1 MGSPDPL
8 FMDTPGMY
16 EKALC
21 GVTLKV
27 LLPIKFSAADP
38 DSCPAC
44 TQAIEE
50 KREATRKLNNSM
62 LVARNYKSDR
72 L

>member
-1 MGSPDPL
+1 MESSDPL
-8 FMDTPGMY
+8 FMDMPGLY

-27 LLPIKFSAADP
+27 LLPIKFSSADP
-38 DSCPAC
+38 DAC
-44 TQAIEE
+44 QACSEALKE
-50 KREATRKLNNSM
+50 KQDETRRLKNST
-62 LVARNYKSDR
+62 LVARNYKSVK